1 MMTVTKS
8 KRKNRSSLASAVVAG
23 CDISSMFRPPR
34 RMKISDAVRKYMR
47 VPRDAGN
54 SVVWESTLTPYVVE
68 AMNCLSSR
76 SYDAVVFVAPA
87 RTGKTL
93 GLIDGWISY
102 NIVCDPSDMLV
113 VQMTQDKAQEHSK
126 RRLAKMF
133 RHSPAIARRLSPHR
147 NDNNV
152 HDKTF
157 RDGPF
162 LQ

>member
-87 RTGKTL
+87 
-93 GLIDGWISY
+93 
-102 NIVCDPSDMLV
+102 
-113 VQMTQDKAQEHSK
+113 
-126 RRLAKMF
+126 
-133 RHSPAIARRLSPHR
+133 
-147 NDNNV
+147 
-152 HDKTF
+152 
-157 RDGPF
+157 
-162 LQ
+162 